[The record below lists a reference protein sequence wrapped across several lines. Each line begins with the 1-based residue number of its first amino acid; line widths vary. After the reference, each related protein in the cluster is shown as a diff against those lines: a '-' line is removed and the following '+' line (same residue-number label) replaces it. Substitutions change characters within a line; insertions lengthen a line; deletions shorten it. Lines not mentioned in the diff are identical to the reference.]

1 MTSPRAKKDEA
12 LAAQGYDTFR
22 LGTNDE
28 TVLPNCAH
36 CEERQLEIRRLRSR
50 IVELDAEVATLRE
63 RLLRSEF
70 ERPPHYG

>member
-1 MTSPRAKKDEA
+1 MTSPRAEKDEA
-12 LAAQGYDTFR
+12 LVAQGYDTLR

-28 TVLPNCAH
+28 TGLPNCAH

-50 IVELDAEVATLRE
+50 IAELDAEVAALRE
-63 RLLRSEF
+63 RLLRNEF